1 VRIAFR
7 TAQVRAREHAVEAI
21 LRETVGA
28 WIVSSIKAQTN
39 RRKPNVRFD
48 PRALDWRCRPVAR

>member
-1 VRIAFR
+1 VHIAFR

-28 WIVSSIKAQTN
+28 LTIPSHQ
-39 RRKPNVRFD
+39 
-48 PRALDWRCRPVAR
+48 RAGEPA